1 MNPTLAGECI
11 VSVSFCFL
19 GSLWFRSSAS
29 LSYSVVMKAGREPTV
44 RSVSQKT
51 AVVSSTTTNHYSE
64 LTLISLSLSH
74 DTDATGG
81 YCNEPEECFCN
92 FGYSG
97 ENCEIGESPFR
108 LQELLACFSQPC
120 TVDIKVYAHF
130 RTQTF
135 FLQYTTKKHAVRLFY
150 MHT

>member
-1 MNPTLAGECI
+1 MSMDTAMNPTLAGECI

-29 LSYSVVMKAGREPTV
+29 LPYSVVMKAGREPTV

-51 AVVSSTTTNHYSE
+51 AVVSSTTTNHYFRANTH
-64 LTLISLSLSH
+64 LSLSLSH

-108 LQELLACFSQPC
+108 LQELLASFSPPC
-120 TVDIKVYAHF
+120 TVDIRPSGHKQF
-130 RTQTF
+130 FCSILQKNTQCVF
-135 FLQYTTKKHAVRLFY
+135 
-150 MHT
+150 